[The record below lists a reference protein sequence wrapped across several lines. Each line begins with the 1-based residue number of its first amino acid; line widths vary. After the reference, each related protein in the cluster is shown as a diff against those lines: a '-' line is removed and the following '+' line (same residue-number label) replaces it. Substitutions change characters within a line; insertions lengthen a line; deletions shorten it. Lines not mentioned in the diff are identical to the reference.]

1 MTNQRSLLKVLLA
14 RRHLTTRAAF
24 AAEYDKV
31 ARQVDRNLIGTA
43 PSREQFTRWLACKV
57 KTLPRAD
64 HCRVLERMFPG
75 HSAQELLSPYD
86 PVVAFPDTGD
96 SPHGE
101 EKSTNRREIFR
112 LGATAMAVGLVE
124 NVWNGP
130 DLLEQALDLGSVSE
144 GRLVLLEQEAERLGQ
159 RVVKVPPASLLQET
173 LLSLSSVRELLG
185 QRQPAHVQQ
194 RLARVGAQLA
204 TVVGEILF
212 NSNQFPLARRWYLAA
227 ARAALEA
234 GDGYLSDI
242 ALAGAAYL
250 PTYAGEP
257 REVLAHVLPR
267 LEQNPSPSP
276 AVAWLWGFAAKA
288 HAALG
293 HRDAF
298 ERAIDASRT
307 ALERSPADSVR
318 PGIFSFLP
326 EKLSF
331 YEARG
336 RVDLRDA
343 PGAANAAARALA
355 AYDLTDTTEPAL
367 VRFEH
372 ASALV
377 QTGETEEACR
387 IALGAVTDRHTFLS
401 VSVMT
406 RAHEFGTL
414 LPPQSPEAR
423 QWRDVLIGF
432 ERPEALP
439 TPLPASRTHT

>member
-1 MTNQRSLLKVLLA
+1 MPNHSLLKVLLA
-14 RRHLTTRAAF
+14 KRHLTTRAAF
-24 AAEYDKV
+24 ATEYDKV
-31 ARQVDRNLIGTA
+31 ARQLDRALVGTA

-75 HSAQELLSPYD
+75 HSARELLSPYD
-86 PVVAFPDTGD
+86 PITAFPDTG
-96 SPHGE
+96 SPHE
-101 EKSTNRREIFR
+101 KEKSTNRREVFR
-112 LGATAMAVGLVE
+112 LGAAAMAVGLVE

-130 DLLEQALDLGSVSE
+130 DLLEQVLDSGSVSE
-144 GRLVLLEQEAERLGQ
+144 GRLLLLEQEAERLGQ
-159 RVVKVPPASLLQET
+159 RVVKVPPATLLQET
-173 LLSLSSVRELLG
+173 LLNLSSVRELLG
-185 QRQPAHVQQ
+185 QRQPAHAQQ

-227 ARAALEA
+227 ARAAREA

-242 ALAGAAYL
+242 ALAGATYL

-267 LEQNPSPSP
+267 LEQAPSPSP

-298 ERAIDASRT
+298 ERAIEASHA
-307 ALERSPADSVR
+307 ALERSPAGAIR

-326 EKLSF
+326 EKLAF

-336 RVDLRDA
+336 RVDLRDT
-343 PGAANAAARALA
+343 PGAADAAARALA

-372 ASALV
+372 ASALA
-377 QTGETEEACR
+377 QTGETEEAYR
-387 IALGAVTDRHTFLS
+387 IAFGAVTDGHIFLS

-414 LPPQSPEAR
+414 LPPASAEAR
-423 QWRDVLIGF
+423 QWRDVLTGL
-432 ERPEALP
+432 EGPDALP
-439 TPLPASRTHT
+439 ALPPASRTHA